1 MEFCKRLTKDFIK
14 RLGIIC
20 CNCKHCKIET
30 RHSMAMH
37 ICTFTNKEL
46 SRFTARHYHCN
57 SFKLNE
63 NGTKTNSK
71 SNN

>member
-20 CNCKHCKIET
+20 CNCKYCKIET

-37 ICTFTNKEL
+37 VCTLTNREL
-46 SRFTARHYHCN
+46 SRFTATTCHCD
-57 SFKLNE
+57 SFKDNE
-63 NGTKTNSK
+63 NDTK
-71 SNN
+71 